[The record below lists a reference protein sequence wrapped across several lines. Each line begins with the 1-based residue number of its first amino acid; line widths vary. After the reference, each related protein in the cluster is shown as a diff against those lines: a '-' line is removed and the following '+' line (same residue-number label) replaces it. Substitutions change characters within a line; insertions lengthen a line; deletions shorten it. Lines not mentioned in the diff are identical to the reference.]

1 MDNEG
6 SFTGSRGSWFIP
18 WQDNQRYL
26 TWSQLGLTQQDG
38 GLVSNAGIGQRWVRD
53 GWLLGYNTFYDNL
66 LDENLPRGGVGAEA
80 WGEYLRLSAN
90 YYQPL
95 SSGRIVLQLKNNGW
109 PGDTT

>member
-1 MDNEG
+1 M
-6 SFTGSRGSWFIP
+6 
-18 WQDNQRYL
+18 
-26 TWSQLGLTQQDG
+26 TQQDD

-66 LDENLPRGGVGAEA
+66 LDENLPRGGLGAEA

-95 SSGRIVLQLKNNGW
+95 SSGRIVLQPSNNGW
-109 PGDTT
+109 PAATI